1 MTAAVAPLPKRQ
13 NEPNWS
19 QLFQKEE
26 REREKKRYS
35 IPRLK
40 IKNFKSERRTCKFSA
55 LFSSILCQNFG
66 L

>member
-26 REREKKRYS
+26 REREKKK
-35 IPRLK
+35 K
-40 IKNFKSERRTCKFSA
+40 IFNSPIENKEFQ
-55 LFSSILCQNFG
+55 I
-66 L
+66 